1 MPTIHQNRKLMLPL
15 CIFILIVLITR
26 SPSPLSYMAINFL
39 FSKFYILVYL
49 FIFISALFAAS
60 LVFNKL
66 IYSWRVSLTKKKK
79 KLIYRTRGTHNLS
92 SLVDLFF
99 SPGHRLSTNSRVK
112 ILRHRSFFFFPL
124 WLNLFVRPKKIQST
138 IL

>member
-49 FIFISALFAAS
+49 FIFISALFAGLQQAH
-60 LVFNKL
+60 LLMACEFNE
-66 IYSWRVSLTKKKK
+66 KKK
-79 KLIYRTRGTHNLS
+79 KLIHRTRGTHNLS

-99 SPGHRLSTNSRVK
+99 SPVHRLSTNSRVK